1 MGALWYS
8 KLSIRIMF
16 VPVNFLQKTG
26 EKQDVKE
33 SFAVTFKQQIAQA
46 VAQTLDVPCEQVFS
60 LLETPPNPE
69 LGDYALPC
77 FAFAKVLRKAPQLIA
92 KQIVE
97 GALPGCV
104 EKAEVA
110 GGYAN
115 FTVDKAAYARLVLDQ
130 VLSEGEHYG
139 AQDLGHGRTVC
150 IDYSSINIAKQ
161 FHIGHLSST
170 AIGHAL
176 YNLYNFMGYKSVGI
190 NHLGDWGTQ
199 FGKLLA
205 AYELWGDEQAVKEK
219 GVEEMTRL
227 YVKFHAEAEKDPS
240 LEDKGRAWFKR
251 IEQGDKTALALF
263 DQFKQA
269 TIQEVMKVYDLLG
282 ITFDSY
288 NGEAFYND
296 KMQPV
301 VDELREK
308 NLLTLSEGAYVVDL
322 EEDKMP
328 PCIIL
333 KSDGTTL
340 YATRDLAAAFYRKKT
355 YDFAKC
361 LYVVAYQQNLHFR
374 QLFKVVEKMGYEW
387 AKDMEHVAFGMV
399 SMADGTTLSTRK
411 GNVILLKDVLHSAIE
426 RAGEILEE
434 KSPNLADKKKV
445 AEQVGV
451 GAVVFG
457 VLYNARIKDI
467 GFSYDRALAFDGE
480 TAPYLQYTGA
490 RCCSVMR
497 KAPENLQD
505 TAPDD
510 SALAGPYAAAV
521 IRALDGWKSAVLAAL
536 EKNEPYLMSRAL
548 IDLAQAY
555 NRFYYEQRIITED
568 SAQTK
573 ARLQLTQAVRT
584 VLKTGLELLGIAA
597 PERM

>member
-1 MGALWYS
+1 MPFKHEIA
-8 KLSIRIMF
+8 K
-16 VPVNFLQKTG
+16 
-26 EKQDVKE
+26 
-33 SFAVTFKQQIAQA
+33 AVSQVLDTPLEQI
-46 VAQTLDVPCEQVFS
+46 LP
-60 LLETPPNPE
+60 LIETPPDPA

-77 FAFAKVLRKAPQLIA
+77 FAFAKTLRKAPQLIA
-92 KQIVE
+92 KSIVE
-97 GALPGCV
+97 SAMPACV
-104 EKAEVA
+104 VKAEVA

-115 FTVDKAAYARLVLDQ
+115 FTVDKALYARTVLDQ
-130 VLSEGEHYG
+130 ALLEGERYG
-139 AQDLGHGRTVC
+139 AQDIGHGRTVC

-205 AYELWGDEQAVKEK
+205 AYELWGDEAAVREK

-227 YVKFHAEAEKDPS
+227 YVKFHEEAEKDPA
-240 LEDKGRAWFKR
+240 LEDLGRAWFKR
-251 IEQGDKTALALF
+251 IEDGDEIALALF

-269 TIQEVMKVYDLLG
+269 TIQEVMKIYDLLG

-301 VDELREK
+301 VDELRAK
-308 NLLTLSEGAYVVDL
+308 HLLTLSEGAYVVDL
-322 EEDKMP
+322 SEDNMP

-374 QLFKVVEKMGYEW
+374 QWFKVVEKMGYDW
-387 AKDMEHVAFGMV
+387 AEDLEHVAFGMV
-399 SMADGTTLSTRK
+399 SLADGTTLSTRK
-411 GNVILLKDVLHSAIE
+411 GHVVLLKDVLHSAIA

-434 KSPNLADKKKV
+434 KSPHLEDKQTV

-467 GFSYDRALAFDGE
+467 AFSYDRALSFDGE

-490 RCCSVMR
+490 RCCSVLR
-497 KAPENLQD
+497 KADPAWQE
-505 TAPDD
+505 AEPDD
-510 SALAGPYAAAV
+510 AALSGPFATAV
-521 IRALDGWKSAVLAAL
+521 VRALEGWKDAVAAAL
-536 EKNEPYLMSRAL
+536 EKNEPYLLSRAL
-548 IDLAQAY
+548 IELAQAY
-555 NRFYYEQRIITED
+555 NRFYYEERIITEN
-568 SAQTK
+568 SAQTA
-573 ARLQLTQAVRT
+573 ARLQLTTAVRT
-584 VLKTGLELLGIAA
+584 VLKTGLGLLGIAS

>member
-1 MGALWYS
+1 M
-8 KLSIRIMF
+8 
-16 VPVNFLQKTG
+16 P
-26 EKQDVKE
+26 
-33 SFAVTFKQQIAQA
+33 FKQEIAKA
-46 VAQTLDVPCEQVFS
+46 VAAVLDVPCEQVLS
-60 LLETPPNPE
+60 LIETPPNPE

-77 FAFAKVLRKAPQLIA
+77 FAFAKTQRKAPQLIA
-92 KQIVE
+92 KTIVE
-97 GALPGCV
+97 SEMPACV
-104 EKAEVA
+104 VKAEVA

-115 FTVDKAAYARLVLDQ
+115 FTVDKAAYARTVLQ
-130 VLSEGEHYG
+130 EVLQKGEHYG
-139 AQDLGHGRTVC
+139 AQDLGKGRTVC

-176 YNLYNFMGYKSVGI
+176 YNLYNFMGYRSVGI

-205 AYELWGDEQAVKEK
+205 AYELWGDEQAVREK

-227 YVKFHAEAEKDPS
+227 YVKFHEEAEKDPS
-240 LEDKGRAWFKR
+240 LEDLGRAWFKR
-251 IEQGDKTALALF
+251 IEDGDEKALALF

-269 TIQEVMKVYDLLG
+269 TIEEVMKIYDLLH
-282 ITFDSY
+282 IQFDSY

-308 NLLTLSEGAYVVDL
+308 GLLTLSEGAYVVDL
-322 EEDKMP
+322 SEENMP

-374 QLFKVVEKMGYEW
+374 QWFKVVEKMGYDW
-387 AKDMEHVAFGMV
+387 AKDLEHVAFGMV

-411 GNVILLKDVLHSAIE
+411 GHVVLLKDVLHSAIA
-426 RAGEILEE
+426 RAAEILEE
-434 KSPNLADKKKV
+434 KSPHLEDKQTV

-467 GFSYDRALAFDGE
+467 AFSYDRALAFDGE

-490 RCCSVMR
+490 RCCSVLR
-497 KAPENLQD
+497 KAEEGWEQVS
-505 TAPDD
+505 PDD
-510 SALAGPYAAAV
+510 EALSGPFAAAV
-521 IRALDGWKSAVLAAL
+521 VRSLEGFKQATVSAL
-536 EKNEPYLMSRAL
+536 EKNEPYLISRAL
-548 IDLAQAY
+548 IELAQAY
-555 NRFYYEQRIITED
+555 NRFYYEERIITD
-568 SAQTK
+568 DKAQSA
-573 ARLQLTQAVRT
+573 ARLQLTKAVRT
-584 VLKTGLELLGIAA
+584 VLKTGLGILGIAS

>member
-1 MGALWYS
+1 MT
-8 KLSIRIMF
+8 
-16 VPVNFLQKTG
+16 Q
-26 EKQDVKE
+26 
-33 SFAVTFKQQIAQA
+33 KQQIAEA
-46 VAQTLDVPCEQVFS
+46 VAQTLDVPLEQVSPLF
-60 LLETPPNPE
+60 ETPPDPE
-69 LGDYALPC
+69 LGDFALPC
-77 FAFAKVLRKAPQLIA
+77 FAFAKSLRKAPQKIA
-92 KQIVE
+92 QSIVE
-97 GALPGCV
+97 AALPACV
-104 EKAEVA
+104 IKADVA

-115 FTVDKAAYARLVLDQ
+115 FTVDKAAYARQVLDEVQ
-130 VLSEGEHYG
+130 TKKERYG

-176 YNLYNFMGYKSVGI
+176 YNLYNFMGYRSVGI

-205 AYELWGDEQAVKEK
+205 AYELWGDETAVEEK

-227 YVKFHAEAEKDPS
+227 YVKFHAEVETDPQ
-240 LEDKGRAWFKR
+240 LEDRGRAWFKK
-251 IEQGDKTALALF
+251 IEDGDAYALSLF
-263 DQFKQA
+263 DKFKQA
-269 TIQEVMKVYDLLG
+269 TIREVMKVYDLLG

-296 KMQPV
+296 KMDPV
-301 VDELREK
+301 VDELRDK
-308 NLLTLSEGAYVVDL
+308 GLLTLSEGAYVVDL
-322 EEDKMP
+322 SEEKMP

-374 QLFKVVEKMGYEW
+374 QCFKVLEMMGYPW
-387 AKDMEHVAFGMV
+387 ARDLEHVAFGMV

-411 GNVILLKDVLHSAIE
+411 GHVVLLKDVLHSAIE

-434 KSPNLADKKKV
+434 KSPHLADKKTV

-467 GFSYDRALAFDGE
+467 SFSYDRALAFDGE

-490 RCCSVMR
+490 RCCSVLR
-497 KAPENLQD
+497 KADKGWANAD
-505 TAPDD
+505 ADD
-510 SALAGPYAAAV
+510 SALAGPFAAAV
-521 IRALDGWKSAVLAAL
+521 VRALDHWKDAVLSAL

-548 IDLAQAY
+548 IELAQTY
-555 NRFYYEQRIITED
+555 NRFYYEERIITD
-568 SAQTK
+568 DKAQTAAK
-573 ARLQLTQAVRT
+573 LQLTWAVRT
-584 VLKTGLELLGIAA
+584 VLKTGLGLLGIAS

>member
-1 MGALWYS
+1 MT
-8 KLSIRIMF
+8 
-16 VPVNFLQKTG
+16 Q
-26 EKQDVKE
+26 
-33 SFAVTFKQQIAQA
+33 KQQIAEA
-46 VAQTLDVPCEQVFS
+46 VAQTLDVPCEQVLTLF
-60 LLETPPNPE
+60 ETPPDPA
-69 LGDYALPC
+69 LGDFALPC
-77 FAFAKVLRKAPQLIA
+77 FAFAKSLRKAPQLIA
-92 KQIVE
+92 QSIVE
-97 GALPGCV
+97 GALPACV
-104 EKAEVA
+104 VSADVA

-115 FTVDKAAYARLVLDQ
+115 FTVDKAALARQVLDE
-130 VLSEGEHYG
+130 VLREKERYG
-139 AQDLGHGRTVC
+139 AQDLGHGHTVC

-176 YNLYNFMGYKSVGI
+176 YNLYNFMGYQSVGI

-205 AYELWGDEQAVKEK
+205 AYELWGDEKAVEEK

-227 YVKFHAEAEKDPS
+227 YVKFHAEVENDPQ
-240 LEDKGRAWFKR
+240 LEDRGRAWFKK
-251 IEQGDKTALALF
+251 IEDGDAYALSLF
-263 DQFKQA
+263 DKFKQA
-269 TIQEVMKVYDLLG
+269 TIREVMKVYDLLG

-296 KMQPV
+296 KMDPV

-308 NLLTLSEGAYVVDL
+308 GLLTLSEGAYVVDL
-322 EEDKMP
+322 SEEKMP

-374 QLFKVVEKMGYEW
+374 QCFKVLEMMGYPW
-387 AKDMEHVAFGMV
+387 AKDLEHVAFGMV

-411 GNVILLKDVLHSAIE
+411 GNVVLLKDVLHSAIE

-434 KSPNLADKKKV
+434 KSPHLADKKTV

-467 GFSYDRALAFDGE
+467 SFSYDRALAFDGE

-490 RCCSVMR
+490 RCCSVLR
-497 KAPENLQD
+497 KADENWAD
-505 TAPDD
+505 VATDD

-521 IRALDGWKSAVLAAL
+521 VRALDHWKGAVLSAL

-548 IDLAQAY
+548 IELAQAY
-555 NRFYYEQRIITED
+555 NRFYYEERIITD
-568 SAQTK
+568 DKAQTA
-573 ARLQLTQAVRT
+573 ARLQLTWAVRL
-584 VLKTGLELLGIAA
+584 VLKTGLGLLGIAS